1 MTTMIQE
8 IQPHWT
14 AVSPYLSIRTEQ
26 DYERAIDQLNQLID
40 EVGTDETHP
49 LYEFLDTLGTLIHAY
64 EERQVDIPDVS
75 GADVLYYL
83 MEEHKLRQSDLPEIG
98 SQGVVSEILS
108 GKRSLNVR
116 QIRALADRFHVSPAV
131 FI

>member
-1 MTTMIQE
+1 MSTMIQE
-8 IQPHWT
+8 IQSHWT

-26 DYERAIDQLNQLID
+26 DYERAVEQLNQLID
-40 EVGTDETHP
+40 EVGTDEAHP

-64 EERQVDIPDVS
+64 EEQQIAIPDVS
-75 GADVLYYL
+75 GADVLHYL
-83 MEEHKLRQSDLPEIG
+83 MEEHQLRQSDLPEVG
-98 SQGVVSEILS
+98 SQGVVSEIMS

-116 QIRALADRFHVSPAV
+116 QIRALAARFQVSPAV